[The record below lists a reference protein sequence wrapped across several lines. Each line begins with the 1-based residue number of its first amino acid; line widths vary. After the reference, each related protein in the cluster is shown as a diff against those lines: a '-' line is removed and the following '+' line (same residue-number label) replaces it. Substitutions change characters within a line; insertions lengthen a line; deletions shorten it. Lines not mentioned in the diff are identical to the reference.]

1 MYKNLFKRLIDML
14 LSIVALVIFSPV
26 ILIIA
31 ILVRIKL
38 GSPVIFRQK
47 RPGKHEKIFT
57 LYKFRTMTE
66 ARSSSGDL
74 LSDEIRLTKFGQF
87 LRSSSLDEL
96 PELLNII
103 KGDMSFVGPRPLLV
117 EYLPYYNEVQKR
129 RHDVKPGLTGLAQI
143 NGRNAT
149 TWEERFK
156 FDIQYVENISF
167 AQDLKIFFA
176 TIGKVLKREGI
187 SSETSATME
196 SFVDYIEKNTKE

>member
-1 MYKNLFKRLIDML
+1 
-14 LSIVALVIFSPV
+14 
-26 ILIIA
+26 
-31 ILVRIKL
+31 
-38 GSPVIFRQK
+38 
-47 RPGKHEKIFT
+47 
-57 LYKFRTMTE
+57 
-66 ARSSSGDL
+66 
-74 LSDEIRLTKFGQF
+74 
-87 LRSSSLDEL
+87 
-96 PELLNII
+96 
-103 KGDMSFVGPRPLLV
+103 MSFVGPRPLLV